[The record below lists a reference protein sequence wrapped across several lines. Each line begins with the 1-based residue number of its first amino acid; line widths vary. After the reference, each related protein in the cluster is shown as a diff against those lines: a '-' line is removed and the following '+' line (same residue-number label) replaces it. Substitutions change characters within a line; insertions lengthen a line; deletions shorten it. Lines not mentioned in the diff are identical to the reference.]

1 MILRKKKYVIKS
13 RSFVLHSIRLTTAC
27 DIEIKK
33 KKRKKKEERFALLST
48 VSSDVSLVYFILWLA
63 KP

>member
-1 MILRKKKYVIKS
+1 MKS